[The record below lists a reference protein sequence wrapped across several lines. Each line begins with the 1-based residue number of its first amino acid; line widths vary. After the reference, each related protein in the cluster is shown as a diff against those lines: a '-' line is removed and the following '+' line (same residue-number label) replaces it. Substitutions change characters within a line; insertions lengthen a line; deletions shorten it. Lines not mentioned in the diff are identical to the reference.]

1 MSENSESGSLYW
13 NYVFF
18 CCLYSAAH
26 GSVDAVLAYST
37 SELGDEA
44 GSNGSAGLYIS
55 YTISAFF
62 FAKPILKILGPRNS
76 IFCGLCGMLLYV
88 ASFFLAIQT
97 VEYANSVFT
106 VGGLMGGLGA
116 GLLWPAQ
123 GAYFATSAIKYAAV
137 TKKDKSSV
145 VSLYASIFAGTYLG
159 FEAVFKVV
167 ATIAYLTLAN
177 DSSWHVI
184 VFGSYTFAAYCSVVA
199 YGIFLPN
206 IPGSE
211 AYQSDSKKAETR
223 YISSGSSG
231 PGAHVFRKVP
241 NPHEE
246 EIGDLDSEY
255 SVERKL
261 AIVNLDHH
269 WISKWLYYIGGL
281 AANSDLFSVVRA
293 IGRDRLLQLIIP
305 YQICFGFSAGF
316 VGYYINSKVVAAH
329 LGDGF
334 IGLATALSTLCA
346 ALVSFPSD
354 YVSKLSSGRGKWYIM
369 TFGALCFCSSGLA
382 PLFLSNV
389 ELSRWG
395 YVLIYFALHG
405 IGRGCWEG
413 TNKAVIVEYFSVEDT
428 RETAFAAI
436 YFTSGLSG
444 ALGYYFYRYMTRSQ
458 MVWTNIVVPIIA
470 LISYHYSDKLFY
482 GNQNAGRSATMT
494 AASMRDTYVTS
505 PMDHSV
511 EDEAATSKVSI
522 NSAKFSIEGF
532 ETDESFSTIRH
543 ASCY

>member
-1 MSENSESGSLYW
+1 MSENSESSSLYW

-18 CCLYSAAH
+18 CCLYSSAH

-37 SELGDEA
+37 SELGDET

-55 YTISAFF
+55 YTVSAFF

-88 ASFFLAIQT
+88 ASFFIAIQT
-97 VEYANSVFT
+97 VEYANFVFT
-106 VGGLMGGLGA
+106 AGGLLGGLGA
-116 GLLWPAQ
+116 GLLWPSQ

-137 TKKDKSSV
+137 TKRERSSV

-159 FEAVFKVV
+159 FEAAFKVV
-167 ATIAYLTLAN
+167 ATIAYLTLRN
-177 DSSWHVI
+177 DARWHVI
-184 VFGSYTFAAYCSVVA
+184 VFGSYTFAAYCSVMA
-199 YGIFLPN
+199 YGIFLPK

-211 AYQSDSKKAETR
+211 AYQSDSAKEEAGR
-223 YISSGSSG
+223 SSSRSFGSD
-231 PGAHVFRKVP
+231 AHAFRKVS
-241 NPHEE
+241 HLHLDEQD
-246 EIGDLDSEY
+246 DLVDPDHSAD
-255 SVERKL
+255 VKFTD
-261 AIVNLDHH
+261 IVLDEH
-269 WISKWLYYIGGL
+269 WITKWMYYIESL
-281 AANSDLFSVVRA
+281 AATSDLLSVVRA
-293 IGRDRLLQLIIP
+293 IGRERLLQLIIP

-329 LGDGF
+329 LGDGY

-354 YVSKLSSGRGKWYIM
+354 YISKLSSGRGKWYIM

-382 PLFLSNV
+382 PLFLSDV
-389 ELSRWG
+389 ELSSWG
-395 YVLIYFALHG
+395 YVIIYFALHG
-405 IGRGCWEG
+405 VARGCWEG

-458 MVWTNIVVPIIA
+458 MIWTNIVVPLIA

-482 GNQNAGRSATMT
+482 RNLHARQSATAG
-494 AASMRDTYVTS
+494 AASVRGRYRAS
-505 PMDHSV
+505 PMDPSP
-511 EDEAATSKVSI
+511 EDEPATLKGSS
-522 NSAKFSIEGF
+522 NGAKFTI
-532 ETDESFSTIRH
+532 ESFEIE
-543 ASCY
+543 

>member
-1 MSENSESGSLYW
+1 MSENTESRSLYW

-37 SELGDEA
+37 SELGDEI

-55 YTISAFF
+55 YTVSAFF

-97 VEYANSVFT
+97 VDSANFVFT
-106 VGGLMGGLGA
+106 AGGLLGGLGA
-116 GLLWPAQ
+116 GLLWPSQ

-137 TKKDKSSV
+137 TQQERSCV

-159 FEAVFKVV
+159 FEAAFKVI
-167 ATIAYLTLAN
+167 ATIAFLTLKDDA
-177 DSSWHVI
+177 SWHVI
-184 VFGSYTFAAYCSVVA
+184 VFGIYTFAAYCSVMA

-206 IPGSE
+206 VPGAE
-211 AYQSDSKKAETR
+211 AFQSDSVKVGTVL
-223 YISSGSSG
+223 GSSRG
-231 PGAHVFRKVP
+231 FAPGVHAFRKIPHPSLHHGELDDREVVP
-241 NPHEE
+241 DHSIE
-246 EIGDLDSEY
+246 
-255 SVERKL
+255 
-261 AIVNLDHH
+261 VNLTDIVLDEH
-269 WISKWLYYIGGL
+269 WITKWMYYIESL
-281 AANSDLFSVVRA
+281 AATSDLLSVVRA
-293 IGRDRLLQLIIP
+293 IGRERLLQLIIP

-329 LGDGF
+329 LGDGY

-354 YVSKLSSGRGKWYIM
+354 YISKLSSGRGKWYIM

-382 PLFLSNV
+382 PLFLSDV

-395 YVLIYFALHG
+395 YVMIYFALHG
-405 IGRGCWEG
+405 IARGCWEG

-458 MVWTNIVVPIIA
+458 MIWTNIVVPLVA

-482 GNQNAGRSATMT
+482 RSLHARQPATANAAFVRGRYHA
-494 AASMRDTYVTS
+494 S
-505 PMDHSV
+505 PMHPSS
-511 EDEAATSKVSI
+511 EDEQATSKESG
-522 NSAKFSIEGF
+522 NSAKFTI
-532 ETDESFSTIRH
+532 ESFEIE
-543 ASCY
+543 